1 MNKPKTDTSASINQT
16 VFWMS
21 VILCLLIYTP
31 MMILGSKLQP
41 YVSAILNAI
50 THRMDWLWLLFTL
63 GCVIFGFWLAFGR
76 YGNVK
81 LGGPNEKPE
90 YSNFSWVS
98 MMFTGGVG
106 AGLVNWSMAE
116 PIFYLSGP
124 PFWAEA
130 FSAQAGQYAIAYGM
144 FHWGLSA
151 WGIFVPGAI
160 AFAYMIHVRKKP
172 YFYPSYACRGVLG
185 DRVDGWLG
193 RVIDI
198 FVIVGLI
205 GGLGTTLGTVM
216 PMISGVTANFLGVED
231 TITLKIIV
239 TLVVSA
245 VFTYSA
251 FSGINKGIKKLSELN
266 SWLCM
271 ALLGFVLLVG
281 PTVFLLS
288 FYVDSIGIMITNFL
302 RMSLYTDPISGSGFP
317 QDWTVFYWAWWA
329 AWAMY
334 FGLFVARIS
343 KGRTIKGVVLNMMV
357 VTSVGCSLFF
367 MVFGGYA
374 VDMQLNQGMGLNI
387 ILAESGAGA
396 MIGEIL
402 GTLPIPAILFPYFLL
417 VMVIFQAT
425 TIDSNAYMISMI
437 ACKEVKSSQDSPR
450 WSRLFWCFFIVAIG
464 IAIMMVGGL
473 SAVQLSSVATSIPT
487 MVIIII
493 LGISLVKM
501 LHKDFPIE
509 SKTMAVDYQEEE

>member
-1 MNKPKTDTSASINQT
+1 MARSFLHHYTDFI
-16 VFWMS
+16 
-21 VILCLLIYTP
+21 
-31 MMILGSKLQP
+31 
-41 YVSAILNAI
+41 
-50 THRMDWLWLLFTL
+50 
-63 GCVIFGFWLAFGR
+63 
-76 YGNVK
+76 
-81 LGGPNEKPE
+81 
-90 YSNFSWVS
+90 
-98 MMFTGGVG
+98 
-106 AGLVNWSMAE
+106 
-116 PIFYLSGP
+116 
-124 PFWAEA
+124 
-130 FSAQAGQYAIAYGM
+130 
-144 FHWGLSA
+144 
-151 WGIFVPGAI
+151 
-160 AFAYMIHVRKKP
+160 
-172 YFYPSYACRGVLG
+172 
-185 DRVDGWLG
+185 
-193 RVIDI
+193 
-198 FVIVGLI
+198 
-205 GGLGTTLGTVM
+205 
-216 PMISGVTANFLGVED
+216 
-231 TITLKIIV
+231 
-239 TLVVSA
+239 
-245 VFTYSA
+245 
-251 FSGINKGIKKLSELN
+251 
-266 SWLCM
+266 WLCM

-288 FYVDSIGIMITNFL
+288 YYVDSIGIMVTNFL

-334 FGLFVARIS
+334 FGLFIARIS

-374 VDMQLNQGMGLNI
+374 ADLQLNQGMGLNT

-509 SKTMAVDYQEEE
+509 SKTMTVDYQEEE